1 MSSNSIKIINHWNLA
16 AGQGSEDVSGNVIFK
31 GCIFESDE
39 KLVFLTKEC
48 SSEEIIT
55 NTTDNDS
62 EKSYII
68 KNEMNKIFSKVYE
81 SESAELDLAPKTI
94 GYSCTGAARGEGPG
108 YEDEKASFS
117 TETDSA
123 YFNEVYGDSFDEDK
137 KIILAYS
144 WTYELPEEI
153 ILENALENSE
163 INQISSD
170 LLSMGWSEK
179 LDEEIK
185 AKCDYNDM
193 VFFEIE

>member
-1 MSSNSIKIINHWNLA
+1 MSSNSIKIINHWNFA
-16 AGQGSEDVSGNVIFK
+16 AGKGSEDVSGNVIFK

-55 NTTDNDS
+55 NATYNDS
-62 EKSYII
+62 EKSNII
-68 KNEMNKIFSKVYE
+68 KNEMNKIFSKVYK
-81 SESAELDLAPKTI
+81 SESAELDLALKTI
-94 GYSCTGAARGEGPG
+94 AYSCTGAARGEGPG
-108 YEDEKASFS
+108 YEDEEASFS

-137 KIILAYS
+137 KIILTYS
-144 WTYELPEEI
+144 WTYKLPEEI
-153 ILENALENSE
+153 ILENSLENSE
-163 INQISSD
+163 INKISSD

-193 VFFEIE
+193 VFFETE

>member
-1 MSSNSIKIINHWNLA
+1 MSSNSIKIINNWNLA
-16 AGQGSEDVSGNVIFK
+16 VGKGSEDVSGNVIFK

-55 NTTDNDS
+55 YTTDNDS
-62 EKSYII
+62 EKSNII
-68 KNEMNKIFSKVYE
+68 KNEMYKIFSKVYE
-81 SESAELDLAPKTI
+81 SESSELDFVPKTI
-94 GYSCTGAARGEGPG
+94 AYSCTGAARGEGPG
-108 YEDEKASFS
+108 YEDEEASFS

-163 INQISSD
+163 IDQISSD